1 MEERLAVRV
10 RAYRFRAYASKTA
23 AGVLKTRLEVACKLY
38 NTLLDTEKEE
48 YERNKHGMS
57 ETELS

>member
-1 MEERLAVRV
+1 VEERLAVRV
-10 RAYRFRAYASKTA
+10 RDHRYRAYASKTA

-38 NTLLDTEKEE
+38 NTLLHAEQEK